1 MLRKYRSM
9 IQRIP
14 RLSTRNSFFLFGA
27 RGTGKSTLIEQKYR
41 FRKTLWIDLLLYEEE
56 EKFSHNPDELIFIL
70 NKAKY
75 QRVVIDEIQ
84 KVPKLL
90 DVIQKA
96 MREKPNIQ
104 FIMIGSSARKLKRGS
119 GNLLAG
125 RAFQYYLFPFS
136 VFELDEISDFN
147 QILEF
152 GTLPEG
158 FQKRSKRDKR
168 EFLRS
173 YVQTYLKEE
182 IVSEQIIRK
191 LNPFRNFLQVAAQQN
206 GQIISYSKI
215 SQDIGVD
222 DKTVK
227 NYFSIL
233 EDTLLGFF
241 LPCYHKSVR
250 KQQRQAPKFY
260 FFDTGVKR
268 ALDKQLE
275 SPLAKNT
282 YAYGNAF
289 EHRVLLECFY
299 LNEYLRKNF
308 SFYYLRTKDHNEI
321 DLIIERPGKTDILV
335 EIKSAQQIQKR
346 HTGRL
351 SHFKK
356 DWPTPCK
363 AQIWSQEKTSKV
375 IEKVEC
381 LFWKK
386 ALQSVFF

>member
-1 MLRKYRSM
+1 M

-14 RLSTRNSFFLFGA
+14 RLSDRNSFFLFGA
-27 RGTGKSTLIEQKYR
+27 RGTGKSTLIEKKYHSK
-41 FRKTLWIDLLLYEEE
+41 KTLWVDLLLYEEE
-56 EKFSHNPDELIFIL
+56 EKFSQNPDELLFIL
-70 NKAKY
+70 NKKKY
-75 QRVVIDEIQ
+75 KTVVIDEIQ

-90 DVIQKA
+90 DVIQKI
-96 MREKPNIQ
+96 MREKPGIQ
-104 FIMIGSSARKLKRGS
+104 FIMTGSSARKLKRGS

-136 VFELDEISDFN
+136 IFELNEEVDFHH
-147 QILEF
+147 ILKF
-152 GTLPEG
+152 GTLPEI
-158 FQKRSKRDKR
+158 FQKKSPSDKKD
-168 EFLRS
+168 FLKS

-182 IVSEQIIRK
+182 IISEQIIRK
-191 LNPFRNFLQVAAQQN
+191 LNPFRNFLQVAAQQS
-206 GQIISYSKI
+206 GQIINYSNI

-241 LPCYHKSVR
+241 LPHYHRSVR

-275 SPLAKNT
+275 SPLIKNT
-282 YAYGNAF
+282 YSYGNAF

-299 LNEYLRKNF
+299 LNECFKKDF
-308 SFYYLRTKDHNEI
+308 SFYYLMTKDQNEV
-321 DLIIERPGKTDILV
+321 DLIIERPGKIDIIV
-335 EIKSAQQIQKR
+335 EIKSTQQIQKR
-346 HTGRL
+346 HINKLCR
-351 SHFKK
+351 FQKN
-356 DWPTPCK
+356 WPQRCK
-363 AQIWSQEKTSKV
+363 AQAWSQEKVSKM

-381 LFWKK
+381 LFWQD
-386 ALQSVFF
+386 ALRALFF